1 MAQQLTISPRI
12 IEALYCE
19 ALVLSDDVRNM
30 FSLSGRL
37 DTARL
42 DEDMSRIALSSEGL
56 RTTTRMMHSIAWLLN
71 HRAYHMGEISE
82 YQLRHQGRLSPDM
95 RESDPRQLALLD
107 ADVTALI
114 EHTRRF
120 YDRLLRLDR
129 GWRNMPEP
137 RQATAIQ
144 RLRDRIERRM
154 AI

>member
-1 MAQQLTISPRI
+1 MAHQLNLSPRI

-37 DTARL
+37 DSAHA
-42 DEDMSRIALSSEGL
+42 DEDLARIALSSEGL
-56 RTTTRMMHSIAWLLN
+56 RTTTRMMHAIAWLLN
-71 HRAYHMGEISE
+71 HRAYHMGEISA
-82 YQLRHQGRLSPDM
+82 YQLHHHGKLSADM

-107 ADVTALI
+107 DDVLALI

-129 GWRNMPEP
+129 GWRLMPEP
-137 RQATAIQ
+137 PQSSAIQ

-154 AI
+154 AM